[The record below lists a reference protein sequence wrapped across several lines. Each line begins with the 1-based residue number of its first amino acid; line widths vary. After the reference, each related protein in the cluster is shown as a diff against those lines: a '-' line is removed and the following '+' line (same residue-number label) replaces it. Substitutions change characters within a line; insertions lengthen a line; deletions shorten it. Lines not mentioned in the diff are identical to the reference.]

1 MNNSTHH
8 NEKLELKGLK
18 NHREQLKLSVQ
29 AVADGMKVSKDFVHH
44 IESGNFE
51 KLGASTFVRGH
62 ITNYCKVL
70 GIQPAVV
77 LAQIPEHLLQ
87 HQQLKTSDAMG
98 GSPLSRVR
106 VQSNNLG
113 RYAVGTALL
122 GMLSMS
128 FYFIWDKWSLPTGD
142 LDNQNLIV
150 SQDKAKG
157 SGEKKITYSSLIPQ
171 VSGPN
176 YKTNAAEDDAADN
189 QVSPEAGSL
198 DEASEEVSTTEDEA
212 ITTDTQQTRIPELSA
227 GQETKGVDSN
237 NAGVYSIVMQF
248 DEQAWVSIKTL
259 DGESI
264 VQDLLGPGLREFQI
278 SEPVRFRIGNAQK
291 LQLSINDNTVEL
303 APLTDKDVADFQW
316 PLEPNS

>member
-1 MNNSTHH
+1 MNNSTQHD
-8 NEKLELKGLK
+8 EKLELKELK
-18 NHREQLKLSVQ
+18 KHRKQKKLTIQ
-29 AVADGMKVSKDFVHH
+29 AVADGMKVSKGFVHH
-44 IESGNFE
+44 IEAGNFAN
-51 KLGASTFVRGH
+51 LGASTFVRGH

-70 GIQPAVV
+70 GLQPAVV
-77 LAQIPEHLLQ
+77 LAQIPEQFLQ

-106 VQSNNLG
+106 VQSNNFG

-128 FYFIWDKWSLPTGD
+128 FYFVWDKWSLPTGD
-142 LDNQNLIV
+142 LDNQNLAIT
-150 SQDKAKG
+150 QDNAED

-176 YKTNAAEDDAADN
+176 YEIN
-189 QVSPEAGSL
+189 
-198 DEASEEVSTTEDEA
+198 TT
-212 ITTDTQQTRIPELSA
+212 ELSA
-227 GQETKGVDSN
+227 TEKGGITD
-237 NAGVYSIVMQF
+237 NAQQPITSELSAELELNRENSQNTAVYSVVMQF

-264 VQDLLGPGLREFQI
+264 VQDLLGPGMRAFQI

-291 LQLSINDNTVEL
+291 LQLSINDNAVEL
-303 APLTDKDVADFQW
+303 APLTNKDIADFQW